1 MGTPAMRLR
10 SPKFLLV
17 TVFALIALALN
28 LSVPMASAD
37 GPSDNSS
44 SQSRSESSDHSQD
57 SDHSE
62 DQGSEE
68 CEDDGDDSSS
78 HSSSASI
85 KKSSSKKISAPKNES
100 SRKEKNDDDSRN
112 DQEDDDSDS
121 EENCGSGGNG
131 GGNGGG
137 DSPAEI
143 LKRVPKTIGTPT
155 IATCTTDA
163 SLTWTT
169 VVSPGY
175 AVVDSYRVQYS
186 SNGGTTWTTY
196 PTQTA
201 ANSLTLTG
209 LPTAVALIFQVAAH
223 NANGWGA
230 WSASTA
236 GCTLTAATGTT
247 FGYTL
252 DGLSNV
258 PLLAPTDTYP
268 TIAVDYQGVLTVVSR
283 PVIATAG
290 DSGDFLKGTFT
301 HDLYV
306 SLPIRA
312 GGYTFTVTGGPA
324 PVSLGNATSIT
335 GAGLPTTFADPANG
349 YFYSL
354 FQVYAFT
361 ISSGSTLAI
370 VVNP

>member
-37 GPSDNSS
+37 GPSDKSS

-131 GGNGGG
+131 GG

-163 SLTWTT
+163 SLTWAT

-335 GAGLPTTFADPANG
+335 GAGLPTTFANPAND